1 MKVGRVQSTD
11 SDGIILGLYGVF
23 AIYHGLNRGRIYR
36 PRHEVLIWHILSG
49 ALEVILYYGNF
60 QCSIVTVV
68 SCWIHS
74 YTSLVLVRDLPNGY
88 PPHTRPA
95 YQAGSVM
102 RIVLVVRAYFS
113 QNPVHYHD
121 SMMPLHGF
129 VYTRALI
136 FLLGTMGPTRSFT
149 TNVNS
154 QFVYAESVFG
164 AALISIGH
172 CHGSWPVPVYLLLVH
187 FLGKLSLWVE
197 EIHESSK
204 CVAIPNNVNIH

>member
-1 MKVGRVQSTD
+1 
-11 SDGIILGLYGVF
+11 
-23 AIYHGLNRGRIYR
+23 
-36 PRHEVLIWHILSG
+36 
-49 ALEVILYYGNF
+49 
-60 QCSIVTVV
+60 
-68 SCWIHS
+68 
-74 YTSLVLVRDLPNGY
+74 
-88 PPHTRPA
+88 
-95 YQAGSVM
+95 M
-102 RIVLVVRAYFS
+102 RSVLVVRAYFS

-172 CHGSWPVPVYLLLVH
+172 CHGSWPVPVYLLLIH
-187 FLGKLSLWVE
+187 FLGKISLWVE

-204 CVAIPNNVNIH
+204 CVTYHTQLYDHSLIFDDRSLGRTISLNLLQSQSSVTQGFGCANHLPSLQKCHQQDTFGWISSELGGRKNNVYLLLSILAPVGHHGIISSTYRTYIHIF